1 MAYPSTYKYS
11 TKIKGN
17 YIRTIILYRDVTTV
31 TLVNEATITHNNYI
45 ITIFSLSC
53 IYIYIFTHAPVN
65 PLLQWPCFLIAFWKS
80 APFAK
85 RIFFPHLFTTV
96 TEHLCL
102 ICDVIF
108 GMQMLRFMMIL
119 KKRHS
124 SLLIHIIM
132 NIIDICKRNIHLYAN
147 KYMCIYI

>member
-53 IYIYIFTHAPVN
+53 IYMYIHTCTRESIASMT
-65 PLLQWPCFLIAFWKS
+65 LLSDSILEISTFRKAN
-80 APFAK
+80 
-85 RIFFPHLFTTV
+85 FFPAPLHDGHGAPMFDMR
-96 TEHLCL
+96 
-102 ICDVIF
+102 CDLWDANAEVYDDI
-108 GMQMLRFMMIL
+108 

-147 KYMCIYI
+147 KYVYIYI

>member
-53 IYIYIFTHAPVN
+53 IYMYIHTCTRESIASMT
-65 PLLQWPCFLIAFWKS
+65 LLSDSILEISTFRKAN
-80 APFAK
+80 
-85 RIFFPHLFTTV
+85 FFPAPLHDGHGAPMFDMR
-96 TEHLCL
+96 
-102 ICDVIF
+102 CDLWDANAEVYDDI
-108 GMQMLRFMMIL
+108 
-119 KKRHS
+119 KKT
-124 SLLIHIIM
+124 
-132 NIIDICKRNIHLYAN
+132 A
-147 KYMCIYI
+147 